1 MGSSGAVAGSSAVSC
16 RRGSAEVLRRRAAR
30 ATSPGL
36 GGWCAGSGADDA
48 WASGAG
54 AAAAGVPAGDRC
66 ARAARSASRAASPG
80 RGGWGRSG
88 VSAAGSWS
96 AAARAPAPGALLRIT
111 GAGSPEWPEPSA

>member
-16 RRGSAEVLRRRAAR
+16 RRGSAQVLRRRAAR

-36 GGWCAGSGADDA
+36 GGWCAGSGA
-48 WASGAG
+48 SGAG
-54 AAAAGVPAGDRC
+54 ASAAGVPAGDRC

-80 RGGWGRSG
+80 RGGWGRAG

-96 AAARAPAPGALLRIT
+96 AAARAPTPGALLPIT
-111 GAGSPEWPEPSA
+111 GAGSPERPEPSA